1 MDLGLKDRF
10 FVVCGATS
18 GFGKSIAGGLV
29 REGARVLI
37 IAREKKGL
45 LEMHEQLGSASEI
58 LQGDLKEDRT
68 RDALFQ
74 EIDGRTVDGI
84 LINAAGPPARSFLE
98 TSLEDWDEAYR
109 SLLRWKADLLKR
121 ILPFFQT
128 RKYGRALVVES
139 ISVKQPVENL
149 ILSTSLRMAVV
160 GMIKTVSQEI
170 TEGDLTFNIMAPGY
184 HDTPAVKRV
193 LQKMSEV
200 RGISYEEAQE
210 QIIEKIPAGKMG
222 DPDELAS
229 LALWLLSPH
238 SGYVTGQ
245 TISVDGGVNRGVFG

>member
-1 MDLGLKDRF
+1 MDLGIKNGF
-10 FVVCGATS
+10 FIVCGATS
-18 GFGKSIAGGLV
+18 GFGKSVARGLV

-45 LEMHEQLGSASEI
+45 LEMQRQMGHAAGI
-58 LQGDLKEDRT
+58 LQGDITNDHT
-68 RDALFQ
+68 RNKLFQ
-74 EIDGRTVDGI
+74 SIEGRSVDGI
-84 LINAAGPPARSFLE
+84 LINAAGPPAKSFLE
-98 TSLEDWDEAYR
+98 TGMEDWDEAYR
-109 SLLRWKADLLKR
+109 SLLRWKVDILKR
-121 ILPFFQT
+121 ILPFFRS
-128 RKYGRALVVES
+128 RKYGRVLVIES

-170 TEGDLTFNIMAPGY
+170 TEGDITFNIMAPGY

-193 LQKMSEV
+193 LQKVSEV
-200 RGISYEEAQE
+200 RGISREEAQE
-210 QIIEKIPAGKMG
+210 QIIQNIPAGKMG
-222 DPDELAS
+222 DPDAFAS

-238 SGYVTGQ
+238 SGYITGQ